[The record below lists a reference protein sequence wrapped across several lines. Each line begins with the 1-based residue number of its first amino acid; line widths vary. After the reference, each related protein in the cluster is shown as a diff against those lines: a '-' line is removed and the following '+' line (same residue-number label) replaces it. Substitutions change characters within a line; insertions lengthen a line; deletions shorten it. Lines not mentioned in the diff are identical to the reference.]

1 MNFTLRER
9 NIVCIHYLHIF
20 MVDQDINF
28 AKGKIKDNSNKVLAY
43 ICHYLF
49 HENHHLYQIYNKKMK
64 LSPYHWW
71 WESVP
76 PVNGPDDVLIGPVP
90 IWPLSVGDHL
100 PHDNSVTPHVTG
112 RRKLPERY
120 GLWCCP
126 PHRNFSTLQK
136 YQLSKNDNTAA
147 YWYIY
152 KEFLNHKN
160 LSSGDVNYP

>member
-9 NIVCIHYLHIF
+9 NIVCIHYLHIVWLT
-20 MVDQDINF
+20 MTLILQ
-28 AKGKIKDNSNKVLAY
+28 KEKLKITVY
-43 ICHYLF
+43 ICHYLL

-76 PVNGPDDVLIGPVP
+76 PVYGPDDVLIGPVP

-126 PHRNFSTLQK
+126 SHRNFSTLHTNI
-136 YQLSKNDNTAA
+136 KNINLVRMIILQFID
-147 YWYIY
+147 ISI
-152 KEFLNHKN
+152 KN
-160 LSSGDVNYP
+160 F

>member
-1 MNFTLRER
+1 MFAFIIFISSWLTRTLILQKEK
-9 NIVCIHYLHIF
+9 L
-20 MVDQDINF
+20 
-28 AKGKIKDNSNKVLAY
+28 KITVISFSLY
-43 ICHYLF
+43 IHYLF

-120 GLWCCP
+120 GLWSCP
-126 PHRNFSTLQK
+126 PHRNFSTLHTN
-136 YQLSKNDNTAA
+136 LKNINLVRMIILQFID
-147 YWYIY
+147 ISI
-152 KEFLNHKN
+152 KN
-160 LSSGDVNYP
+160 F